1 MVSSSWKTA
10 SGLLRVVPQAHIQA
24 NCRHYRGTSSL
35 MWARPLQS
43 GPWGTAPWRGGTS
56 LSTLGLS
63 CRWPVRAG
71 PTMNP
76 RCWTYSGKP
85 PVSTGFKD
93 RAAPPWQGNCW
104 LPGTGTSRRR
114 RPGGFQS
121 GDDPVQILVLHGPHP
136 RHRPVSGPV
145 MMPRRPKAAS
155 AASPGGVSSVR
166 TVVQPALRQLRLT
179 TRRLSDG

>member
-76 RCWTYSGKP
+76 RCWAYSGKP
-85 PVSTGFKD
+85 KVSTGCKD
-93 RAAPPWQGNCW
+93 RAAHRGREIAGYQALGHPAEEG
-104 LPGTGTSRRR
+104 
-114 RPGGFQS
+114 PGGFQS

>member
-71 PTMNP
+71 PTMKP
-76 RCWTYSGKP
+76 RCWGVLRKAQGEHRMQGPSRIAVAGKL
-85 PVSTGFKD
+85 PV
-93 RAAPPWQGNCW
+93 A
-104 LPGTGTSRRR
+104 
-114 RPGGFQS
+114 
-121 GDDPVQILVLHGPHP
+121 
-136 RHRPVSGPV
+136 RHWDIPSKKA
-145 MMPRRPKAAS
+145 KAAS
-155 AASPGGVSSVR
+155 SPAMTPSRFWYCMAHTPASSRFGTGDDAKATEGSLRRIARRGVLR
-166 TVVQPALRQLRLT
+166 AHCGPAGLAPIALDHKASQ
-179 TRRLSDG
+179 